1 VGAGVTFAATAAALK
16 GTTDALSH
24 GLVAVFTG
32 WPLYLLVV
40 AGAIGLLLNQL
51 AFSAGPLRASL
62 PAITT
67 LDPVASLAI
76 GVVVYDEQLRHGPLA
91 VTGAAVGLALV
102 VAATLALTRTG
113 AEPSPEGG

>member
-1 VGAGVTFAATAAALK
+1 
-16 GTTDALSH
+16 TDALSH

-32 WPLYLLVV
+32 WPLYLL
-40 AGAIGLLLNQL
+40 AGAGVIGLLLNQL

-67 LDPVASLAI
+67 LDPLASLVI

-91 VTGAAVGLALV
+91 LVGAAVGLTIV
-102 VAATLALTRTG
+102 VIATLALTRSG
-113 AEPSPEGG
+113 VGPESQGSAR